1 MVEVAEKVLY
11 KMESMSSPDFCAY
24 NSLKDPGNV
33 RLFLDFVA
41 LLDPEGVFF
50 IIVVVLF
57 YLVEHG

>member
-33 RLFLDFVA
+33 WLFLDFVA
-41 LLDPEGVFF
+41 LLDPEGVFLLLLLFCF
-50 IIVVVLF
+50 IW
-57 YLVEHG
+57 